1 MPMFGRNK
9 KDKKEKTGQDSSP
22 DVGNVDDSSL
32 ENDEDD
38 DDNGI
43 DDLLGN
49 ADEDGSSGEG
59 SGEDEDGNDALA
71 GIGMDDDDDDD
82 GIDSDLM
89 DIFSS
94 EAEEADIDLAALTSG
109 LEPVDASSLL
119 IQAQSVV
126 AALRRKLYG

>member
-1 MPMFGRNK
+1 MPMFGQKK
-9 KDKKEKTGQDSSP
+9 KDKKEKTGQGSSP
-22 DVGNVDDSSL
+22 DVDNVDDSSL
-32 ENDEDD
+32 ENDDDD

-43 DDLLGN
+43 NDLLGN

-71 GIGMDDDDDDD
+71 GIGMDDDDD
-82 GIDSDLM
+82 GMDSDLT

-94 EAEEADIDLAALTSG
+94 EAEEADIDLAALTSD

-126 AALRRKLYG
+126 AALRRRLNG

>member
-9 KDKKEKTGQDSSP
+9 KDKKEKSGQDSSP
-22 DVGNVDDSSL
+22 DVDNVDDSSL
-32 ENDEDD
+32 ENDDDD

-43 DDLLGN
+43 NDLLGN

-82 GIDSDLM
+82 GMDSDLM

-94 EAEEADIDLAALTSG
+94 EAEEADDDLAALTNG

-126 AALRRKLYG
+126 AALRRMLYG

>member
-1 MPMFGRNK
+1 MPMFGQKK
-9 KDKKEKTGQDSSP
+9 KDKKEKTGQGSSP
-22 DVGNVDDSSL
+22 DVDNVDDSSL
-32 ENDEDD
+32 ENDDDD

-43 DDLLGN
+43 NDLLGN

-82 GIDSDLM
+82 GMDSDLM

>member
-1 MPMFGRNK
+1 MPMFGRKN
-9 KDKKEKTGQDSSP
+9 KDKKEKAGQDSSP
-22 DVGNVDDSSL
+22 DVDNVDDSSL

-38 DDNGI
+38 DDNGTN
-43 DDLLGN
+43 DLLGN

-59 SGEDEDGNDALA
+59 SGEDEDGNEALA
-71 GIGMDDDDDDD
+71 GNGKDDDDDDD
-82 GIDSDLM
+82 GMDSDLM

-94 EAEEADIDLAALTSG
+94 EAEEVDIDLAALTSG